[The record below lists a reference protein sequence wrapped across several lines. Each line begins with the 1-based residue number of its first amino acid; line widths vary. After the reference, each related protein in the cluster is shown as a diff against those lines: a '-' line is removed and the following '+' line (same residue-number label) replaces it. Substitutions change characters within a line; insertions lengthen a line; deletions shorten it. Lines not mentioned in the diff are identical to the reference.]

1 MAAPPP
7 HPELES
13 IVSMLSAFSHRNK
26 NQHRL
31 SKWWKPFSQLRRHI
45 SSLVSEL
52 EVCHNEEQRYGARH
66 KKGVVAREAVER
78 RAGFLIV
85 SLAPRAF
92 LAFSMLVADNQYAAL
107 GLMLLATLAR
117 VRKLVLPLMG
127 SKAEDVEG
135 AMDIQEHGGLD
146 LGEVIQRNEIVGG
159 SAKEDEEDVQAG
171 FEVKKPKEK
180 RESREQEPHLNR
192 PIDSTPTKRPKKKR
206 KKGDAFDDIFDSLI

>member
-1 MAAPPP
+1 
-7 HPELES
+7 
-13 IVSMLSAFSHRNK
+13 
-26 NQHRL
+26 
-31 SKWWKPFSQLRRHI
+31 
-45 SSLVSEL
+45 
-52 EVCHNEEQRYGARH
+52 
-66 KKGVVAREAVER
+66 
-78 RAGFLIV
+78 
-85 SLAPRAF
+85 
-92 LAFSMLVADNQYAAL
+92 MLVADNQYAAL

-180 RESREQEPHLNR
+180 RESREQEHHLNR